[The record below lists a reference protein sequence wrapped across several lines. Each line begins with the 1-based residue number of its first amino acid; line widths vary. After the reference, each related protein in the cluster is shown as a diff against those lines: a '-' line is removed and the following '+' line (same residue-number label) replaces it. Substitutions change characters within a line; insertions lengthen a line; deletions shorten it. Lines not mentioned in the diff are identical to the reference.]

1 MREELEEIKKIR
13 VRNNDFWLE
22 VLNIALT
29 HAPEETK
36 EVMQG
41 IRRNDILIAGYV
53 GDILDEDCG

>member
-1 MREELEEIKKIR
+1 MRAELEEIKKIR

-22 VLNIALT
+22 IMDIALR

-36 EVMQG
+36 AIMDG

-53 GDILDEDCG
+53 GDILEDRR